1 MIRLSA
7 RSRAIAVSA
16 LTGVMLLVVAPAPA
30 QAWNCHD
37 ILGPE
42 TCDAIYGAD
51 EAAVQLVNEVYA
63 DVAAYGNQ
71 TIQDAYEAADEQR
84 DRAIQTADG
93 AYATVRCYASGECQ
107 P

>member
-1 MIRLSA
+1 MVGGSA
-7 RSRAIAVSA
+7 F
-16 LTGVMLLVVAPAPA
+16 LLNPAPA
-30 QAWNCHD
+30 QAWNCDD

-51 EAAVQLVNEVYA
+51 DDAVQLVNEVYA
-63 DVAAYGNQ
+63 DVAAFGNETYTQ
-71 TIQDAYEAADEQR
+71 AMQAVDEQR
-84 DRAIQTADG
+84 AKALQTADY